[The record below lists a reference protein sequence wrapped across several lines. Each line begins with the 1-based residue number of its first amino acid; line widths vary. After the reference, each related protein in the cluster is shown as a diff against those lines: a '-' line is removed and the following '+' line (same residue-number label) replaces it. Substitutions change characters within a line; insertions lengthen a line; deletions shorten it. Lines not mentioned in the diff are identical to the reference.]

1 MSATYDRRTTERAGG
16 PQKGKNIMGFKEALN
31 KKKDF
36 IITTEI
42 QPPMEDEIQVMM
54 KEMDKIRGRVDGLS
68 VPQLEIEGV
77 VAETIRTCQALS
89 ERHFDPILHTTT
101 REKNRLELQADLV
114 RASEAGVKN
123 ILAFTDDYRI
133 TGDSLQ
139 EIMFFHVDV
148 SKLFSVLDSLKEGRD
163 IQGKELKKALEFN
176 VGTGVESSWGK
187 KTPDLELQEMGKM
200 IEQGTS
206 FFLSTPVFDLDVFEK
221 FMQKVKPFHI
231 PVIAE
236 VIILR
241 TAGMAH
247 FINRHMRS
255 GLVPEHLIKKLVQ
268 APDKEK
274 ASLEI
279 FSELIRGLKELCQG
293 VHIIPIGVEDKLA
306 KYLDAAKL

>member
-1 MSATYDRRTTERAGG
+1 ME
-16 PQKGKNIMGFKEALN
+16 FKEAL

-36 IITTEI
+36 IITSEI
-42 QPPMEDEIQVMM
+42 QPPIDEEIQVLMQ
-54 KEMDKIRGRVDGLS
+54 EMDRIRGRVDGLS

-77 VAETIRTCQALS
+77 VAETVRTCKALRD
-89 ERHFDPILHTTT
+89 RHFDPIFHTTT

-114 RASEAGVKN
+114 KAAEAGVEN

-163 IQGKELKKALEFN
+163 VQGKEIGTTVDFN
-176 VGTGVESSWGK
+176 VGSGVESSWGK
-187 KTPDLELQEMGKM
+187 KTPDLELQEMEKM

-206 FFLSTPVFDLDVFEK
+206 FFLTTPVFDLDVFEK

-247 FINRHMRS
+247 FINRHMKS
-255 GLVPEHLIKKLVQ
+255 GLVPEHIIRKLAQ

-279 FSELIRGLKELCQG
+279 FSEIIRGLQELCQG
-293 VHIIPIGVEDKLA
+293 VHIIPFGAEDKIA

>member
-1 MSATYDRRTTERAGG
+1 ME
-16 PQKGKNIMGFKEALN
+16 FKEAL

-42 QPPMEDEIQVMM
+42 QPPIDEEIEVLMQ
-54 KEMDKIRGRVDGLS
+54 EMARIRGRVDGLS

-77 VAETIRTCQALS
+77 VAETVRTCKALRD
-89 ERHFDPILHTTT
+89 RHFDPIFHTTT

-114 RASEAGVKN
+114 KAAEAGVEN

-148 SKLFSVLDSLKEGRD
+148 SKLFSVLESLKEGRD
-163 IQGKELKKALEFN
+163 AQGKEIGKSLDFN
-176 VGTGVESSWGK
+176 VGSGVESSWGK
-187 KTPDLELQEMGKM
+187 KTPDLELQEMEKM

-206 FFLSTPVFDLDVFEK
+206 FFLTTPVFDVDVFEK
-221 FMQKVKPFHI
+221 FMQKVKPFRI

-255 GLVPEHLIKKLVQ
+255 GLVPEHIIRKLAQ

-274 ASLEI
+274 ASMEI
-279 FSELIRGLKELCQG
+279 FSEIISGLQELCQG
-293 VHIIPIGVEDKLA
+293 VHIIPFGAEDKIA

>member
-1 MSATYDRRTTERAGG
+1 
-16 PQKGKNIMGFKEALN
+16 MGFKESLE
-31 KKKDF
+31 KKNF
-36 IITTEI
+36 IITSEI
-42 QPPMEDEIQVMM
+42 QPPIDEEIQVLMQ
-54 KEMDKIRGRVDGLS
+54 EMDRIRGRVDGLS

-77 VAETIRTCQALS
+77 VAETVRTCKALCD
-89 ERHFDPILHTTT
+89 RHFDPIFHTTT
-101 REKNRLELQADLV
+101 REKNRLELQADLMN
-114 RASEAGVKN
+114 ASEAGVEN

-148 SKLFSVLDSLKEGRD
+148 SKLFSVLESLKEGRD
-163 IQGKELKKALEFN
+163 VQGKEIGKNLDFN
-176 VGTGVESSWGK
+176 VGSGVESSWGK
-187 KTPDLELQEMGKM
+187 KTPDLELQEMEKM
-200 IEQGTS
+200 IEQGTN
-206 FFLSTPVFDLDVFEK
+206 FFLTTPVFDLDVFEK
-221 FMQKVKPFHI
+221 FMQKVRPFQI

-255 GLVPEHLIKKLVQ
+255 GLVPEHIIRQLVL

-279 FSELIRGLKELCQG
+279 FSEIIRGMPELCQG
-293 VHIIPIGVEDKLA
+293 VHIIPFGAEDKIA

>member
-1 MSATYDRRTTERAGG
+1 MVF
-16 PQKGKNIMGFKEALN
+16 QEAL

-36 IITTEI
+36 VVTTEI
-42 QPPMEDEIQVMM
+42 QPAVEEEIQGLMEQM
-54 KEMDKIRGRVDGLS
+54 GKIRGRVDGLS
-68 VPQLEIEGV
+68 VSHIEIEGV
-77 VAETIRTCQALS
+77 VAETVRTCRALR
-89 ERHFDPILHTTT
+89 EKQFDPILHTTT
-101 REKNRLELQADLV
+101 REKNRLQLQADLLK
-114 RASEAGVKN
+114 AAEAGVEN

-148 SKLFSVLDSLKEGRD
+148 SKLFSVLESLREGRD
-163 IQGKELKKALEFN
+163 VQGKEIGKALEFN
-176 VGTGVESSWGK
+176 VGSGVESSWGQ
-187 KTPDLELQEMGKM
+187 KTPDLEMQEMEKM
-200 IEQGTS
+200 IEMGTG
-206 FFLSTPVFDLDVFEK
+206 FFLTTPVFDLDVFEK
-221 FMQKVKPFHI
+221 FMQKVKPLQI

-255 GLVPEHLIKKLVQ
+255 GLVPEHIIRKLAQ

-274 ASLEI
+274 ASREI
-279 FSELIRGLKELCQG
+279 FSELIKGLKDLCQG
-293 VHIIPIGVEDKLA
+293 VHIVPIGAEAKIA

>member
-1 MSATYDRRTTERAGG
+1 ME
-16 PQKGKNIMGFKEALN
+16 FKEAL

-42 QPPMEDEIQVMM
+42 QPPLEEEIQVLM
-54 KEMDKIRGRVDGLS
+54 KEMERIRGRVDGLS

-77 VAETIRTCQALS
+77 VAETVRTCKALR
-89 ERHFDPILHTTT
+89 EGHFDPIFHTTT

-114 RASEAGVKN
+114 KAAEAGVEN

-148 SKLFSVLDSLKEGRD
+148 SKLFSVLESLREGRD
-163 IQGKELKKALEFN
+163 VQGKEIDKNLDFN
-176 VGTGVESSWGK
+176 VGSGVESSWGK
-187 KTPDLELQEMGKM
+187 KTPDLELQEMEKM
-200 IEQGTS
+200 IEKGTN
-206 FFLSTPVFDLDVFEK
+206 FFLTTPVFDLDVFEK
-221 FMQKVKPFHI
+221 FMQKVRTFHI

-255 GLVPEHLIKKLVQ
+255 GLVPEHIIRRLAQ

-274 ASLEI
+274 GSLEI

-293 VHIIPIGVEDKLA
+293 VHIIPFGAEEKIA

>member
-1 MSATYDRRTTERAGG
+1 
-16 PQKGKNIMGFKEALN
+16 MGFKEAL

-42 QPPMEDEIQVMM
+42 QPPLEEEIQVLMQ
-54 KEMDKIRGRVDGLS
+54 EMDRIRGRVNGLS

-77 VAETIRTCQALS
+77 VAETVRTCKALS
-89 ERHFDPILHTTT
+89 ERHFDPIFHTTT

-114 RASEAGVKN
+114 KAAEAGVKN

-148 SKLFSVLDSLKEGRD
+148 SKLFSVLESLQEGRD
-163 IQGKELKKALEFN
+163 VQGKEIGKNLDFN
-176 VGTGVESSWGK
+176 VGSGVESSWGK
-187 KTPDLELQEMGKM
+187 KTPDLELQEMEKM
-200 IEQGTS
+200 IENGTN
-206 FFLSTPVFDLDVFEK
+206 FFLTTPVFDLDVFEK
-221 FMQKVKPFHI
+221 FTQKVKPFQI

-255 GLVPEHLIKKLVQ
+255 GLVPEHIIRKLAQ

-274 ASLEI
+274 GSLEI
-279 FSELIRGLKELCQG
+279 FSEIIRGLKELCQG
-293 VHIIPIGVEDKLA
+293 VHIIPFGAEDKIV

>member
-1 MSATYDRRTTERAGG
+1 
-16 PQKGKNIMGFKEALN
+16 MGFKEAL

-42 QPPMEDEIQVMM
+42 QPPIEEEIQVLME
-54 KEMDKIRGRVDGLS
+54 EMDRIRGRVDGLS

-77 VAETIRTCQALS
+77 VAETVRTCKALS

-114 RASEAGVKN
+114 KAAEAGVKN

-148 SKLFSVLDSLKEGRD
+148 SKLFSVLESLKEGRD
-163 IQGKELKKALEFN
+163 VQGKEIGKNLDFS
-176 VGTGVESSWGK
+176 VGSGVESSWGK
-187 KTPDLELQEMGKM
+187 KTPDLELQEMEKM
-200 IEQGTS
+200 IEQGTN
-206 FFLSTPVFDLDVFEK
+206 FFLTTPVYDLDVFEK
-221 FMQKVKPFHI
+221 FMQKVRPFHI

-255 GLVPEHLIKKLVQ
+255 GLVPEHIIRQLAQ

-279 FSELIRGLKELCQG
+279 FSEIIRGLKELCQG
-293 VHIIPIGVEDKLA
+293 VHIIPFGAEDKIA

>member
-1 MSATYDRRTTERAGG
+1 
-16 PQKGKNIMGFKEALN
+16 MGFKEAL

-42 QPPMEDEIQVMM
+42 QPPLEGEIQVLI
-54 KEMDKIRGRVDGLS
+54 KEMDRIRGRVDGLS
-68 VPQLEIEGV
+68 VPQIEIEGV
-77 VAETIRTCQALS
+77 VADTVRTCRALR
-89 ERHFDPILHTTT
+89 ERHFDPIFHTTT
-101 REKNRLELQADLV
+101 REKHRLELQADLV
-114 RASEAGVKN
+114 KAADAGVEN

-148 SKLFSVLDSLKEGRD
+148 SKLFSVLDSLKEGRN
-163 IQGKELKKALEFN
+163 IQGKDIGKPVEFN
-176 VGTGVESSWGK
+176 IGSGVESSWGK
-187 KTPDLELQEMGKM
+187 KTPDLELQEMEKM
-200 IEQGTS
+200 IEMGTT

-221 FMQKVKPFHI
+221 FIQKVRQFHM

-247 FINRHMRS
+247 FINRHMRT
-255 GLVPEHLIKKLVQ
+255 GLVPEHIIRKLAQ
-268 APDKEK
+268 AADKEK

-279 FSELIRGLKELCQG
+279 FSELIKGLKELCQG
-293 VHIIPIGVEDKLA
+293 VHIIPIGVEDKIS
-306 KYLDAAKL
+306 KYLDAAEL

>member
-1 MSATYDRRTTERAGG
+1 
-16 PQKGKNIMGFKEALN
+16 MGFKEALQ
-31 KKKDF
+31 KKDF

-42 QPPMEDEIQVMM
+42 QPPIEEEIQVLME
-54 KEMDKIRGRVDGLS
+54 EMDRIRGRVDGLS

-77 VAETIRTCQALS
+77 VAETVRTCKALS

-114 RASEAGVKN
+114 KAAEAGVKN

-148 SKLFSVLDSLKEGRD
+148 SKLFSVLESLKEGRD
-163 IQGKELKKALEFN
+163 VQGKEIGKHLDFS
-176 VGTGVESSWGK
+176 VGSGVESSWGK
-187 KTPDLELQEMGKM
+187 KTPDLELQEMEKM
-200 IEQGTS
+200 IEQGTN
-206 FFLSTPVFDLDVFEK
+206 FFLTTPVFDLDVFEK
-221 FMQKVKPFHI
+221 FMQKVRPFHI

-255 GLVPEHLIKKLVQ
+255 GLVPEYIIRKLAQ

-274 ASLEI
+274 GSLEI
-279 FSELIRGLKELCQG
+279 FSEIIRGLKELCQG
-293 VHIIPIGVEDKLA
+293 VHIIPIGAEGKIA

>member
-1 MSATYDRRTTERAGG
+1 ME
-16 PQKGKNIMGFKEALN
+16 FKEAL

-42 QPPMEDEIQVMM
+42 QPPIEEEIQVLME
-54 KEMDKIRGRVDGLS
+54 EMNRIRGRVDGLS

-77 VAETIRTCQALS
+77 VAETVRTCKALR
-89 ERHFDPILHTTT
+89 ERHFDPIFHTTT

-114 RASEAGVKN
+114 KAAEAGVEN

-148 SKLFSVLDSLKEGRD
+148 SKLFSVLESLKEGRD
-163 IQGKELKKALEFN
+163 VQGKEIGKHLDFN
-176 VGTGVESSWGK
+176 VGSGVESSWGK
-187 KTPDLELQEMGKM
+187 KTPDLELQEMEKM
-200 IEQGTS
+200 IEQGTN
-206 FFLSTPVFDLDVFEK
+206 FFLTTPVFDLDVFEK
-221 FMQKVKPFHI
+221 FMQKVRPFQI

-255 GLVPEHLIKKLVQ
+255 GLVPEHIIRQLAL

-279 FSELIRGLKELCQG
+279 FSEIIRGMPELCQG
-293 VHIIPIGVEDKLA
+293 VHIIPFGAEDKIA

>member
-1 MSATYDRRTTERAGG
+1 
-16 PQKGKNIMGFKEALN
+16 MGFKEAL

-36 IITTEI
+36 IVTTEI
-42 QPPMEDEIQVMM
+42 QPPMEDEIQVLME
-54 KEMDKIRGRVDGLS
+54 EMDRIRGRVDGLS
-68 VPQLEIEGV
+68 VPEVKIEGV
-77 VAETIRTCQALS
+77 VAETVRTCKALS
-89 ERHFDPILHTTT
+89 ERHFDPIFHTTT
-101 REKNRLELQADLV
+101 REKNRLDIQADLV
-114 RASEAGVKN
+114 KAAEAGVEN
-123 ILAFTDDYRI
+123 ILAFTDDYRL

-139 EIMFFHVDV
+139 EIMFFHVDA
-148 SKLFSVLDSLKEGRD
+148 SKLFSVLESLKGGRD
-163 IQGKELKKALEFN
+163 VQGKEIGKTVEFN
-176 VGTGVESSWGK
+176 VGSGVESSWGK
-187 KTPDLELQEMGKM
+187 KTPDLELQEMEKM

-221 FMQKVKPFHI
+221 FMQRVRPFHV

-255 GLVPEHLIKKLVQ
+255 GMVPEHIIKKLAQ

-279 FSELIRGLKELCQG
+279 FSELIKGLRDLCRGI
-293 VHIIPIGVEDKLA
+293 HIIPIGAEDKIA